1 MWVEKILAVGEGLRD
16 WPVDGTVGY
25 EFLVDVGALFVD
37 PAGEAALTDLWQTV
51 SGDARPF
58 EELMIAAQLELAT
71 VTFAREVDR
80 LRVLLGDD
88 DAPIPEALAELP
100 VYRTYVEP
108 WSGTVA
114 DEDREAIAASGMAP
128 SLAEVLLLQE
138 PGNEDFVTRFQ
149 QTSPPVT
156 AKGVED
162 TAFYRY
168 GRLMALNEVGGE
180 PARFGMSVAD
190 FHAAN
195 AERARRFP
203 RNLLVT
209 STHDTKR
216 SADARA
222 RIGAVASMPD
232 AWAAAVKRWL
242 DLTRDLVTDGAPDGA
257 ERYMVLQNVL
267 AAWPISAERLEG
279 FVEKSLREAKVHT
292 TWAEPDE
299 AYEAAV
305 KGYATG
311 LLAHE
316 AFLADF
322 EPFLEELLPVA
333 ERHALGQLL
342 LKLTVPGLP
351 DVYGGDDL
359 WFLALVDPD
368 NRRPVDWA
376 ARREALDALRSGAAP
391 TRETVKLWLIWRALD
406 LRARRPD
413 AFAGAYTPLDAGDG
427 TVAFLRGDGEVLV
440 AVRVREDAPPFAPPA
455 GEWRDVLAGAPD
467 DYGLVLLE
475 RADAIAS

>member
-1 MWVEKILAVGEGLRD
+1 ML
-16 WPVDGTVGY
+16 
-25 EFLVDVGALFVD
+25 
-37 PAGEAALTDLWQTV
+37 
-51 SGDARPF
+51 
-58 EELMIAAQLELAT
+58 
-71 VTFAREVDR
+71 
-80 LRVLLGDD
+80 
-88 DAPIPEALAELP
+88 
-100 VYRTYVEP
+100 
-108 WSGTVA
+108 
-114 DEDREAIAASGMAP
+114 
-128 SLAEVLLLQE
+128 
-138 PGNEDFVTRFQ
+138 
-149 QTSPPVT
+149 
-156 AKGVED
+156 
-162 TAFYRY
+162 
-168 GRLMALNEVGGE
+168 
-180 PARFGMSVAD
+180 
-190 FHAAN
+190 
-195 AERARRFP
+195 
-203 RNLLVT
+203 
-209 STHDTKR
+209 
-216 SADARA
+216 
-222 RIGAVASMPD
+222 
-232 AWAAAVKRWL
+232 
-242 DLTRDLVTDGAPDGA
+242 
-257 ERYMVLQNVL
+257 LQNVV
-267 AAWPISAERLEG
+267 AAWPISAERLEAY
-279 FVEKSLREAKVHT
+279 VEKSLREAKVHT

-299 AYEAAV
+299 AYEAEE
-305 KGYATG
+305 KRYATG
-311 LLAHE
+311 LLADE
-316 AFLADF
+316 AFLADI
-322 EPFLEELLPVA
+322 EAFLERLLPVA